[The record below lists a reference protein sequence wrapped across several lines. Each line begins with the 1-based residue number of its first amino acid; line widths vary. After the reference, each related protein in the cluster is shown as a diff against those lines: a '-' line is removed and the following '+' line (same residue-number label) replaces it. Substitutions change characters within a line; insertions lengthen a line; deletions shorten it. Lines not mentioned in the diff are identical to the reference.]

1 MPSTQ
6 TYIELSPTRICVFRP
21 GRSGGSAML
30 RLEPAQWDR
39 IWNAGPQ
46 HFTDLVRPLILEA
59 GCENTR
65 ATVFYQ
71 SPSLVCGLFSCPAQ
85 VRDVTSAA
93 RMALAD
99 IATMDLTINPWSV
112 QPIARDRKGEPR
124 RRHMAIAADT
134 DQAVSRLTEALTAAG
149 LSGIEAVPMESALI
163 ARTVDHA
170 LENSTGGRA
179 IVSLHFGQ
187 SRSVI
192 IAAHNQRL
200 LLARQVDFGTDRLT
214 EALSHT
220 FNDLTDSESR
230 HQTAEAVLFQHGLPA
245 PGQTIEIGSMTLGA
259 GDILPAIQPVLQR
272 MLVEVRQSVRFG
284 LSDLEATPIVFLS
297 GTGAS
302 IPRLADAFASELQ
315 LDCIADERID
325 VQMNSDLSNAH
336 DAVQSGLRI
345 RLMPHEELAVGSVR
359 SLRNALYAGSAAALV
374 LGAGHTAMVMQ
385 QTQQLQP
392 QVDALRST
400 VSADRGPSLDPATVT
415 GEVRSVRATI
425 GAIDRTLGPGTD
437 IGALLHELCTLSADM
452 AILTD
457 IEITGGHATECRVR
471 GYTRGESIES
481 APTVRL
487 LIDRLRESPLIESV
501 RLEGTQSS
509 VLDDQ
514 QTQYFSATLKL
525 RSVPYPIISSP
536 ATVASAPTETL
547 Q

>member
-1 MPSTQ
+1 
-6 TYIELSPTRICVFRP
+6 
-21 GRSGGSAML
+21 ML
-30 RLEPAQWDR
+30 RLEPAQWER
-39 IWNAGPQ
+39 IWNADPQ
-46 HFTDLVRPLILEA
+46 QFVDLLKPLILES
-59 GCENTR
+59 GSEGTK

-93 RMALAD
+93 RMALTD

-112 QPIARDRKGEPR
+112 QPLARDRKGEPR

-134 DQAVSRLTEALTAAG
+134 DQTVTRLTEAFVAAG
-149 LSGIEAVPMESALI
+149 LSGIEAVPMESALT

-170 LENSTGGRA
+170 LDNSTGGRA

-200 LLARQVDFGTDRLT
+200 LLARQVDFGTDRLV
-214 EALSHT
+214 EALSHSL
-220 FNDLTDSESR
+220 NDLDDTAARTE
-230 HQTAEAVLFQHGLPA
+230 TAEAVIFQHGLPV
-245 PGQTIEIGSMTLGA
+245 PGQTIEVGSISLNA

-284 LSDLEATPIVFLS
+284 LSDLGETPLVFLS

-302 IPRLADAFASELQ
+302 IPRLADAFATELQ
-315 LDCIADERID
+315 LDCIADQSGD
-325 VQMNSDLSNAH
+325 VQQNNDLSNAH
-336 DAVQSGLRI
+336 DAVQNGLRI
-345 RLMPHEELAVGSVR
+345 RLLPREEIAAGSVR

-385 QTQQLQP
+385 QTEQLRP
-392 QVDALRST
+392 QVDALRASVST
-400 VSADRGPSLDPATVT
+400 SQQPTLDPAAVA

-425 GAIDRTLGPGTD
+425 GAIDRTLGAGTD
-437 IGALLHELCTLSADM
+437 VATLLQELCHLSAEA

-457 IEITGGHATECRVR
+457 IEITGGHTTECRLR
-471 GYTRGESIES
+471 GYTKGESSEPGS
-481 APTVRL
+481 TVRL

-501 RLEGTQSS
+501 RLEGTQTS
-509 VLDDQ
+509 VLDDRH
-514 QTQYFSATLKL
+514 TQYFSATLKL
-525 RSVPYPIISSP
+525 RPVPYPILSP
-536 ATVASAPTETL
+536 SATIASAPTETI